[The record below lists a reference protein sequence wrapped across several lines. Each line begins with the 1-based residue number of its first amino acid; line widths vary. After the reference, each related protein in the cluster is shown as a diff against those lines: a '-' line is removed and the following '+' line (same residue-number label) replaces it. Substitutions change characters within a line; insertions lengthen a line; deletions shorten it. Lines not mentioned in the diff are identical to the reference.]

1 MLRPVKMSRVV
12 VAGSKS
18 VISPVVEK
26 LHELRLLHI
35 VNYNGSQP
43 QFEMGK
49 PIGKA
54 KEYSEDLIKLRSV
67 TRYLDLNKKFPDKA
81 YPESQVL
88 SEMDNLLNNVGAD
101 VTATYERIAAIDAE
115 VKSKQDQIKALTPL
129 AVLPLPLESYY
140 GYDSLATFVG
150 TAATPVDADVARV
163 SPVNEIYSGSAKN
176 ATFVAIF
183 VPAEKASE
191 VSSVL
196 SEHGFSEISVPRLEG
211 NVDSAIATLEG
222 GIKSLE
228 GEKVPLQKKLAD
240 MKKQYEDLML
250 ATDEYLSMQTHKT
263 EAPLRFAETA
273 NAFVIDGYVPA
284 DQFSRLKSE
293 LESAAGG
300 KLEVSLI
307 ADNEADELAE
317 KGEDIPTQMDN
328 PSLVKPYELVTK
340 MFAIPEYKEFDPS
353 LLIFVFFPIM
363 FGMILGDIGY
373 GVMAFLTMVLLKK
386 KFKTPG
392 WQQLI
397 NVVQISSVW
406 AVIFGIFFGE
416 IFGPLGLW
424 GKVMG
429 HLHEHEL
436 EAVKAAGLYFGE
448 GVFGSLGRIG
458 FWPGID
464 IFPLDRLAS
473 NAVLLLIGT
482 SVIIGIIHCSVG
494 SILGIKTELAYGEK
508 KHAYFEKLPVMLI
521 QVFFGLLVLGLVMG
535 QMMLVIA
542 SAIIIVVAMV
552 MLVMGPEG
560 PMGLAHMPFYVSNLI
575 SYLRLLAIG
584 LASVGLAFAANQ
596 LAFYVVMPMLSSG
609 ATDSAE
615 FTIPAI
621 IAGLVVLF
629 AVHFINFLLGI
640 LSPFMHPLRL
650 HYVEMFTKF
659 YSNHGGGVEYSPFG
673 HVRRFLKA

>member
-1 MLRPVKMSRVV
+1 M
-12 VAGSKS
+12 
-18 VISPVVEK
+18 
-26 LHELRLLHI
+26 LHI
-35 VNYNGSQP
+35 VNYNGSEP

-49 PIGKA
+49 SIGKA

-67 TRYLDLNKKFPDKA
+67 TRYLDMKNKAPDKT

-101 VTATYERIAAIDAE
+101 VTATYERIVAIDAE

-129 AVLPLPLESYY
+129 AVLPLPLEAYY

-150 TAATPVDADVARV
+150 KATTPVDADVARV
-163 SPVNEIYSGSAKN
+163 SPVNEIYTGSAKN
-176 ATFVAIF
+176 ATFVAVF

-196 SEHGFSEISVPRLEG
+196 SEHGFSETSVPRLEG

-228 GEKVPLQKKLAD
+228 GEKAPLQKKLAD

-250 ATDEYLSMQTHKT
+250 ATDEYLSMQAQKT
-263 EAPLRFAETA
+263 EVPLRFAETA

-307 ADNEADELAE
+307 ADKEADELVE
-317 KGEDIPTQMDN
+317 KGEDIPSQMDN
-328 PSLVKPYELVTK
+328 PSVVKPYELVTRL
-340 MFAIPEYKEFDPS
+340 FAIPEYKEFDPS
-353 LLIFVFFPIM
+353 LLIFIFFPIM
-363 FGMILGDIGY
+363 FGMILGDVGY
-373 GVMAFLTMVLLKK
+373 GVMTMLILIMLKK
-386 KFKTPG
+386 KFRTPG

-397 NVVQISSVW
+397 NIVMIASVW
-406 AVIFGIFFGE
+406 SIIFGIFYGE

-424 GKVMG
+424 NYMMG
-429 HLHEHEL
+429 MLSHHDM
-436 EAVKAAGLYFGE
+436 AVLQEQGLFFGE
-448 GVFGSLGRIG
+448 GLYGSLGRLG
-458 FWPGID
+458 PLG
-464 IFPLDRLAS
+464 IFPLYRLAT
-473 NAVLLLIGT
+473 NAVLLLIGV
-482 SVIIGIIHCSVG
+482 SLFIGVVHCSVG
-494 SILGIKTELAYGEK
+494 SILGIKTELNYGEK
-508 KHAYFEKLPVMLI
+508 RHAYFERLPVMLF
-521 QVFFGLLVLGLVMG
+521 QVFFSIALLGLVMG
-535 QMMLVIA
+535 QSMLTYLGV
-542 SAIIIVVAMV
+542 IVVVASIV
-552 MLVMGPEG
+552 MMVMGPEG
-560 PMGLAHMPFYVSNLI
+560 AMGLAHVPSYVSNLI

-584 LASVGLAFAANQ
+584 LASVGLAYAANQ
-596 LAFYVVMPMLSSG
+596 LAFYVIMPMLSGGVTNS
-609 ATDSAE
+609 SE
-615 FTIPAI
+615 FTWPAI
-621 IAGLVVLF
+621 IIGIIILV
-629 AVHFINFLLGI
+629 AVHFINVLLGI

-659 YSNHGGGVEYSPFG
+659 YSAHGGGVEYSPFG